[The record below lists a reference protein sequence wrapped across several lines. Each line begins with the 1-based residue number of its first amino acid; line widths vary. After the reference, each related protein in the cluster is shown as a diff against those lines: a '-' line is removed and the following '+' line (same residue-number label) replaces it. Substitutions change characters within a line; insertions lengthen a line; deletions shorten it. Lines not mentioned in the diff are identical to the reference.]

1 MKIVPQQLKFVIW
14 DYSKEVKGDDWV
26 FVIKDTMKNGLKADE
41 ISVLLLW
48 QVIDTIEK
56 KLDIKKWDVL
66 HFEYHLDAELLR

>member
-1 MKIVPQQLKFVIW
+1 MSLIPKKLKFVIW
-14 DYSKEVKGDDWV
+14 DYTKDVSHDNWV
-26 FVIKDTMKNGLKADE
+26 FLIKDTMKNGLKANE
-41 ISVLLLW
+41 IYVLLLW